1 MTQRQSE
8 NQNTKT
14 PKHQDTRAAA
24 RLILA
29 SASPRRRELL
39 SLFELDFEVEPAD
52 IDETVRAGEVPDDY
66 VRRVAREKA
75 LAIHQRLDE
84 CFVLGSDTAV
94 VVDGECLGKPA
105 DDARAREML
114 QRLSGSEHRVLSA
127 VALVAPGG
135 RVTERLSTTRVQF
148 APLPLTWIERYI
160 ASGEPRDKAGA
171 YGIQGSAGIWVRSL
185 SGSYTGVV
193 GLPLFETGELLR
205 QAGLTN

>member
-1 MTQRQSE
+1 M
-8 NQNTKT
+8 NN
-14 PKHQDTRAAA
+14 PN

-39 SLFELDFEVEPAD
+39 SLFDLDFDVEPAD
-52 IDETVRAGEVPDDY
+52 IDETVHADEAPQDY

-75 LAIHQRLDE
+75 LAVHGRLGDR
-84 CFVLGSDTAV
+84 FVIGSDTAV
-94 VVDGECLGKPA
+94 VDDGRCLGKPA
-105 DDARAREML
+105 DDAEARDML

-135 RVTERLSTTRVQF
+135 RISERLCTTRVEF
-148 APLPLTWIERYI
+148 APLPPAWVERYI
-160 ASGEPRDKAGA
+160 ASGEPHDKAGA

-205 QAGLTN
+205 EAGLSG